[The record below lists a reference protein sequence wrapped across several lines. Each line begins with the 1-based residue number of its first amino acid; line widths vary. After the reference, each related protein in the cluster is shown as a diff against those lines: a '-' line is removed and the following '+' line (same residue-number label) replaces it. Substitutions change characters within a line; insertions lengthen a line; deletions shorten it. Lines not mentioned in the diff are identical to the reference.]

1 MTLSARIFSPGRTE
15 AVRQLSDPATWD
27 VLVIGGGASGLGTAV
42 EAASRGYRTL
52 LVEAH
57 DYAKGTSSRSTKLVH
72 GGVRYL
78 AQGNISLVREA
89 LHERGLLKQNAPH
102 LVHDLGFLIA
112 AYTWWSAP
120 FYGIGLKMYDLLA
133 GKLNLKNS
141 RYIGVQEAL
150 KHAPTLKRQG
160 LKGGILYFDGQF
172 DDSRLAIT
180 LMRTLEDHGG
190 VAINYAP
197 VTALHKNAAG
207 KVDGAT
213 VRDTETGKEYH
224 VKAKVVVNATGVFV
238 DAVRR
243 MDDPA
248 AKNMLSPSQGVHV
261 VVDRKFLPGDS
272 ALMVP
277 RTDDG
282 RVLFA
287 VPWHDEVVIGTTDTP
302 VPEASLEPRALPEEV
317 EFILKTAA
325 QYLDPAPTRADVRSV
340 YVGLRPLVSN
350 EKTDGAG
357 STAALSR
364 DHIIRI
370 SDSGLITLTGGKWTT
385 YRRMGADTVD
395 RAAKQAE
402 LPERL
407 SITPVLHLHG
417 WMPTEHEVDSP
428 TEHWQ
433 VYGTDAPH
441 IQALEGAKIKLN
453 AALPYTEAEVR
464 WAVREEQAR
473 TVEDVLSRRT
483 RALLLNAKASA
494 EAAPRVAAI
503 LAEELGYDQ
512 SWQQAQVQE
521 YQTLAKGYQLV

>member
-1 MTLSARIFSPGRTE
+1 MTRADIVK
-15 AVRQLSDPATWD
+15 AVAEQKPWD

-52 LVEAH
+52 LIEAH

-78 AQGNISLVREA
+78 AQGNVSLVREA

-112 AYTWWSAP
+112 AYKWWSAP

-133 GKLNLKNS
+133 GKLNLQSS

-150 KHAPTLKRQG
+150 KHAPTLKREG

-180 LMRTLEDHGG
+180 LLRTLEDHGG
-190 VAINYAP
+190 VALNHAP

-213 VRDTETGKEYH
+213 VRDEETGQEYR
-224 VKAKVVVNATGVFV
+224 VTAKVVVNATGVFV

-243 MDDPA
+243 MDDPGVKA
-248 AKNMLSPSQGVHV
+248 MLSPSQGVHV
-261 VVDRKFLPGDS
+261 VVDRHFLPGDS

-287 VPWHDEVVIGTTDTP
+287 VPWHDHVVIGTTDTP
-302 VPEASLEPRALPEEV
+302 VPEVSLEPRALPEEV
-317 EFILKTAA
+317 EFILSTAA

-340 YVGLRPLVSN
+340 YVGLRPLVKAA
-350 EKTDGAG
+350 EGTD
-357 STAALSR
+357 TKALSR

-385 YRRMGADTVD
+385 YRRMGEDTVN
-395 RAAKQAE
+395 RAAAQAG
-402 LPERL
+402 LPQRL
-407 SITPVLHLHG
+407 SVTPALHLHG
-417 WMPTEHEVDSP
+417 WMQKADADLAD
-428 TEHWQ
+428 HWQ
-433 VYGTDAPH
+433 VYGSDAAR
-441 IQALEGAKIKLN
+441 IRELEGARVPLHPD
-453 AALPYTEAEVR
+453 LPYTEAEVR
-464 WAVREEQAR
+464 WAARFEQAR
-473 TVEDVLSRRT
+473 TVEDVLSRRL

-503 LAEELGYDQ
+503 LAEELGHDEA
-512 SWQQAQVQE
+512 WQRAQVHE
-521 YQTLAKGYQLV
+521 YAALAGQYQLV